1 MFLQT
6 LLILL
11 EGNLRCKLIA
21 NLEEALVSVTKDQI
35 EDLMNLFSDFGL
47 RGVSMDYLEKNS
59 LFVFNSKHVKPPLQT
74 RSCLVKR
81 NKAIRKNGNA
91 VVVFT

>member
-1 MFLQT
+1 MVLQT

-21 NLEEALVSVTKDQI
+21 NIEVALVSVTKDQI

-59 LFVFNSKHVKPPLQT
+59 LFVFNSKHVKPPFQT

-81 NKAIRKNGNA
+81 NKAIRENRNA